1 MINLNSPNKKSLRAF
16 ALGGTA
22 LALVLAG
29 GVLGGSL
36 NLVSPTAALADP
48 VQVQGVQ
55 IPSFADLVAKV
66 NPAVVSVRV
75 KSQQP
80 ELSADQQ
87 DFPFQFQPGSPME
100 RFFRQFRQLAPNQ
113 NPTTMATS
121 SVRAASR

>member
-1 MINLNSPNKKSLRAF
+1 MNKPNSPKKSLRSL

-36 NLVSPTAALADP
+36 DLVRPSPALADA

-55 IPSFADLVAKV
+55 IPSFADLVEKV

-75 KSQQP
+75 KSQRP
-80 ELSADQQ
+80 ETVGRRSGLPHS
-87 DFPFQFQPGSPME
+87 QFQPGSPME
-100 RFFRQFRQLAPNQ
+100 RFFRQFRQM
-113 NPTTMATS
+113 NPQ
-121 SVRAASR
+121 RQ